1 MRHWVRLGLIFS
13 ALGFSGCSY
22 VPSLE
27 EASGTT
33 ESNILIGDVV
43 ERIKCEISNSFDS
56 VIDDPRFT
64 WLQNWTAKVDLTLQ
78 INDQAGVTPSGSY
91 TSYFHNAFNFGAGST
106 SLTSNSIASVSQFF
120 TLNFGANYSEQALR
134 AETISFTLS
143 LREIK
148 RWRAHVQTLALKGP
162 SAIPICNTTGRELR
176 GHLGLAEWVNSAL
189 LPRLAVSELFAGVH
203 PSPSNAGNKPPSAL
217 FHHRRRAAAV
227 VIPIQQAIVCRYQGR
242 KGRPQIPAAAAVAS
256 QKAAA
261 TNSTR
266 CANCNARHR
275 HFPIYTR
282 FWKII
287 SSIFSPGMSPPWPQS
302 KYIKTDVEGA
312 QKEVQKVQREAHER
326 KAKPAD
332 SMRHVEDLLNR
343 FKPIR
348 SKRGHLRDGCRQKDS
363 NRSEDR

>member
-189 LPRLAVSELFAGVH
+189 YPVAVSELFAGVH
-203 PSPSNAGNKPPSAL
+203 PSPSNAGNKPPSPVSPPKA
-217 FHHRRRAAAV
+217 AAAV
-227 VIPIQQAIVCRYQGR
+227 VIPIQQAID
-242 KGRPQIPAAAAVAS
+242 AVT
-256 QKAAA
+256 KAAKA
-261 TNSTR
+261 
-266 CANCNARHR
+266 A
-275 HFPIYTR
+275 
-282 FWKII
+282 
-287 SSIFSPGMSPPWPQS
+287 SIQPRRP
-302 KYIKTDVEGA
+302 
-312 QKEVQKVQREAHER
+312 
-326 KAKPAD
+326 
-332 SMRHVEDLLNR
+332 
-343 FKPIR
+343 
-348 SKRGHLRDGCRQKDS
+348 
-363 NRSEDR
+363 